1 MVQLYDFSI
10 NSLQG
15 KPIDLAL
22 FNGKVLL
29 IVNTASKCGFTP
41 QYKELEELHE
51 KYSDKG
57 LVIVGVPCNQFGH
70 QEPDNA
76 KVIAEQCLSD
86 YGVDFIV
93 TEKIAVNGPNSHP
106 LFTYLRN
113 ALPGLFGN
121 NIKWNFTKFL
131 IGRDGTPIARFA
143 PITKPNKLEKDIKKA
158 LGER

>member
-41 QYKELEELHE
+41 QYKELETLHE
-51 KYSDKG
+51 QYSDKG

-76 KVIAEQCLSD
+76 NVIAEQCLTY

-158 LGER
+158 LG

>member
-1 MVQLYDFSI
+1 MVQPYDFSI

-41 QYKELEELHE
+41 QYKELEELHK

-70 QEPDNA
+70 QEPDDA
-76 KVIAEQCLSD
+76 KIISEQYLTD

-93 TEKIAVNGPNSHP
+93 TEKIEVNGADSHP

-131 IGRDGTPIARFA
+131 IGRDGKPIARFA

-158 LGER
+158 LG

>member
-1 MVQLYDFSI
+1 MHQTYDFSI

-15 KPIDLAL
+15 KPIDLAS
-22 FNGKVLL
+22 FKGKVLL

-41 QYKELEELHE
+41 QYTELEALHE

-57 LVIVGVPCNQFGH
+57 LVIMGVPCNQFGH
-70 QEPDNA
+70 QEPGDAN
-76 KVIAEQCLSD
+76 VIAEQCLTH

-93 TEKIAVNGPNSHP
+93 TEKTEVNGANSHP

-131 IGRDGTPIARFA
+131 IGRDGVPIARFA

-158 LGER
+158 LG